1 VPGFISS
8 LKSSGALWSSG
19 GFVSF
24 VNLLTHLLFQLAS
37 VQCASLYAGL
47 AGHERELNLAPTS
60 TQLLPSFLGLK
71 LGGWKL
77 GHCFN
82 SVLFFQN
89 DLPARHFFRL
99 KMFQ

>member
-47 AGHERELNLAPTS
+47 AGHERELNLYPAS
-60 TQLLPSFLGLK
+60 TQLFGPKAGWVEIGPLFQLRSFL
-71 LGGWKL
+71 
-77 GHCFN
+77 
-82 SVLFFQN
+82 SE
-89 DLPARHFFRL
+89 
-99 KMFQ
+99 